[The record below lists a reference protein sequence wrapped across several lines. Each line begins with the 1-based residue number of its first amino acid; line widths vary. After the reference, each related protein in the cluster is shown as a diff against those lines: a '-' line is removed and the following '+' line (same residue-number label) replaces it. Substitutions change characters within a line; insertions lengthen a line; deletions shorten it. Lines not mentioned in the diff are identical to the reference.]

1 MPIVAQGALGT
12 INGPLN
18 ANAPE
23 DKLGNGVSWIWNLEN
38 AKKIMLRDLA
48 GALPTG
54 ASLSVLN
61 SIGAGDY
68 AGRLGW
74 CGTNGTNG
82 KMIPINAD
90 GKPTYGQDST
100 LGCPPGQLYTSAASV
115 PAASSSQNAVQASQ
129 AASIQP
135 LLDCATA
142 GNSVSLTR
150 DCFLQAIKNSQC
162 GAAGTLYQSLQL
174 ANGADS
180 RWDSYL
186 NTQPSFQ
193 AYQSRQGANGIT
205 DSLFQKNQ
213 GKWET
218 ALADIAR
225 TLKLGEYIRLG
236 KGEEVTGGRDKN
248 SLLADALEALI
259 GAIYLETGIEKT
271 TKIVTDLIHDTL
283 ESALARG
290 AGLDGK
296 TALQE
301 LVAAQGKGAPEY
313 VVTESGPDHDKSF
326 VAVAMVAGQA
336 LAQGEGKSK
345 REAEQFAAR
354 NAFDILSV
362 TQCSDSTCSISVSL
376 GTFSGRQLPPPL
388 TSKTG
393 IIKVTFASDTIVVDI
408 GFYATFLSVCPA

>member
-1 MPIVAQGALGT
+1 MTHRSHAYESGSTETNERLEFLG
-12 INGPLN
+12 
-18 ANAPE
+18 
-23 DKLGNGVSWIWNLEN
+23 D
-38 AKKIMLRDLA
+38 
-48 GALPTG
+48 
-54 ASLSVLN
+54 SVLGLIVTEELYRRYPDLDE
-61 SIGAGDY
+61 S
-68 AGRLGW
+68 RL
-74 CGTNGTNG
+74 
-82 KMIPINAD
+82 
-90 GKPTYGQDST
+90 S
-100 LGCPPGQLYTSAASV
+100 
-115 PAASSSQNAVQASQ
+115 
-129 AASIQP
+129 P
-135 LLDCATA
+135 LRS
-142 GNSVSLTR
+142 GVVNMR
-150 DCFLQAIKNSQC
+150 
-162 GAAGTLYQSLQL
+162 
-174 ANGADS
+174 
-180 RWDSYL
+180 
-186 NTQPSFQ
+186 
-193 AYQSRQGANGIT
+193 
-205 DSLFQKNQ
+205 
-213 GKWET
+213 

-326 VAVAMVAGQA
+326 VAVAMVAGQV

-362 TQCSDSTCSISVSL
+362 TST
-376 GTFSGRQLPPPL
+376 
-388 TSKTG
+388 
-393 IIKVTFASDTIVVDI
+393 D
-408 GFYATFLSVCPA
+408 